1 MSFRYS
7 IAICLIVCLSSL
19 TIHGQNNKES
29 IVYLNGGGYI
39 GSNNNIGAYM
49 GLEFDWSFV
58 QLGGDTD
65 INPWL
70 TNFYGLSLGIGY
82 RF

>member
-1 MSFRYS
+1 
-7 IAICLIVCLSSL
+7 
-19 TIHGQNNKES
+19 
-29 IVYLNGGGYI
+29 
-39 GSNNNIGAYM
+39 M
-49 GLEFDWSFV
+49 GLEYDWSFV